1 MHNLLQPVE
10 WSNQKCL
17 GPGLKVYGLSTPLK
31 CSVGKQ
37 IANYIWNT
45 VNGTWDLTQK
55 YNRDFKQQRF
65 WATNFNQKLAFFLF
79 LYALMLQA
87 FFNFNFN
94 QKLAFFLFLYALMLP
109 NLYCQVSLLLKRHFA
124 QKFVQNHGSRVQKNH
139 FRLTCSTG
147 QGWIPF
153 SQTFFG
159 FRQSRF
165 RLVKRN
171 ATQKMSLR

>member
-31 CSVGKQ
+31 YSVGKQ

-65 WATNFNQKLAFFLF
+65 WAT
-79 LYALMLQA
+79 
-87 FFNFNFN
+87 NFN

>member
-45 VNGTWDLTQK
+45 VNGTWGLTQK
-55 YNRDFKQQRF
+55 CNRDFKQQRF
-65 WATNFNQKLAFFLF
+65 WAT
-79 LYALMLQA
+79 
-87 FFNFNFN
+87 NFN

-147 QGWIPF
+147 QGCIPC

>member
-65 WATNFNQKLAFFLF
+65 WAT
-79 LYALMLQA
+79 
-87 FFNFNFN
+87 NFN